1 MEGFGGLVGASA
13 PRQQGERNLALR
25 TNQRP
30 SANGGC
36 HPRNRNRIA
45 NTNVGGQARNF
56 KGSFTHDK
64 SRGRQQ
70 QQQQPNLVKRQPRS
84 HARGSPR
91 CTRRAQGGAG

>member
-1 MEGFGGLVGASA
+1 MEGFGGLVGSSA

-56 KGSFTHDK
+56 KGSFT
-64 SRGRQQ
+64 
-70 QQQQPNLVKRQPRS
+70 QPLYGPIFENYKRLSVYRKYDLIP
-84 HARGSPR
+84 
-91 CTRRAQGGAG
+91 C